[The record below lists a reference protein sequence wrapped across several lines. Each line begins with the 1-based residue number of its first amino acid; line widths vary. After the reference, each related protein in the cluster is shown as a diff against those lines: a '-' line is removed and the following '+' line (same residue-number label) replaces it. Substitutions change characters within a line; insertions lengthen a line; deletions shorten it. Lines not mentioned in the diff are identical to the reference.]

1 MRLGK
6 DGQAQTTENV
16 SLMFN
21 LIRSRIVLLGKWSI
35 EKRDALHVTYANA
48 VMFDRWRLRADSKA
62 VLKTTY
68 CSKRVR
74 IGRSANDDFYVFVRD
89 EEENSS

>member
-1 MRLGK
+1 MHLGK

-16 SLMFN
+16 SLLFN
-21 LIRSRIVLLGKWSI
+21 LIRSRIALSGKWSI
-35 EKRDALHVTYANA
+35 EKRDALHVTYASA
-48 VMFDRWRLRADSKA
+48 LMFDKWRLRADSKA

-74 IGRSANDDFYVFVRD
+74 IGRSANNDFYVFVRD
-89 EEENSS
+89 EE